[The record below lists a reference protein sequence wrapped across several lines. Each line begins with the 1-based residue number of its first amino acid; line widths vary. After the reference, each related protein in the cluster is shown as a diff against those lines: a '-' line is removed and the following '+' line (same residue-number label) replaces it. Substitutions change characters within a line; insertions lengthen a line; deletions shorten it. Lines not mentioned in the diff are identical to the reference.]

1 MSATSSNALPFAS
14 MLLLL
19 GLLIYLVNFYR
30 FHQKYKFPNLVPGV
44 PILGNIL
51 DVPKDDASRR
61 LYLHKLA
68 QKYGEVYVKLF

>member
-1 MSATSSNALPFAS
+1 MFATPSDALPFAS

-19 GLLIYLVNFYR
+19 GLLVYLVKFYR

-44 PILGNIL
+44 PVLGNLL

-61 LYLHKLA
+61 LYLLKLA
-68 QKYGEVYVKLF
+68 QKYGEVCG